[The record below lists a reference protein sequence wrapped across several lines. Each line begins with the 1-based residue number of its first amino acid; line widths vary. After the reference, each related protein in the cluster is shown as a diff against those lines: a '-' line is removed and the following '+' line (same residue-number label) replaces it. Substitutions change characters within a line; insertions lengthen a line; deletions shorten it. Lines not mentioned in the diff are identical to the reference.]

1 MVGFTSLF
9 RIPISEPSLPHLV
22 REKEELVI
30 SSTLPDIAKREVQ
43 GITGTLP
50 VIDRVPDIRIFRPP
64 PAESP
69 AFHPKQ
75 LTGFGNKKLYRCVL
89 AQDGHS
95 HGEEAL
101 YQILW
106 KAAKPETEETRTIAM
121 GYGELS
127 KRIRLSFNN
136 TKATCLRL
144 IQKLAIE
151 EIAQEVSYERIGKTY
166 RIFSYKVILERRR
179 ANNMEWVIKNKGVE
193 FVMPSVISNP
203 DTTISGRV
211 PDLPITGTLPDKDTV
226 SISGRGT
233 LSISGRESLSIT
245 GTLIEKSSREL
256 LREVLAS
263 SSSEVVAALSEYG
276 TIDDDAVQKIIAD
289 CRRNAHDAT
298 PEEIAHFIRE
308 KGRVVANGKID
319 NPIGFLIVY
328 VPKCFIGD
336 TLRHYRD
343 QKRRRREAAGQ
354 EAAEAH
360 AWAAKHR
367 QQQEQ
372 ILADPDTS
380 EEDKQW
386 ARGFLNGE
394 GN

>member
-1 MVGFTSLF
+1 V
-9 RIPISEPSLPHLV
+9 V
-22 REKEELVI
+22 R
-30 SSTLPDIAKREVQ
+30 
-43 GITGTLP
+43 
-50 VIDRVPDIRIFRPP
+50 
-64 PAESP
+64 SP
-69 AFHPKQ
+69 AVHPKQ

-106 KAAKPETEETRTIAM
+106 KAGKPETEETRTIAM
-121 GYGELS
+121 GYGEMS

-151 EIAQEVSYERIGKTY
+151 EIAHEVSYERIGKTY

-179 ANNMEWVIKNKGVE
+179 ASNMEWVIKNKGVE
-193 FVMPSVISNP
+193 FVMPSGISVP
-203 DTTISGRV
+203 ETSISYPV
-211 PDLPITGTLPDKDTV
+211 PDIRITDTLPDTDTV
-226 SISGRGT
+226 SITGRES

-245 GTLIEKSSREL
+245 GTLLDNSSREIF
-256 LREVLAS
+256 RELSAS
-263 SSSEVVAALSEYG
+263 SSAVAAALSEYG

-289 CRRNAHDAT
+289 CRRNAADAT
-298 PEEIAHFIRE
+298 SEELVHFIRE
-308 KGRVVANGKID
+308 KGRVIANGKID

-336 TLRHYRD
+336 TLQHYRD
-343 QKRRRREAAGQ
+343 QQRRKREAAEQ
-354 EAAEAH
+354 ETAEAQ
-360 AWAAKHR
+360 AWAAEHR
-367 QQQEQ
+367 REQEQ
-372 ILADPDTS
+372 ILADPNAS
-380 EEDKQW
+380 EEDKRW
-386 ARGFLNGE
+386 ARVFLNGE